1 MMAFY
6 HGLDEGDIKTLVGNG
21 IFVPV
26 LAAFYL
32 FILGNTIKR
41 QVPHLRHLRTLQ
53 VLVGVADQ
61 EGEQDELWDKL
72 LDKLVQHGWRH
83 SPQ

>member
-1 MMAFY
+1 M
-6 HGLDEGDIKTLVGNG
+6 
-21 IFVPV
+21 
-26 LAAFYL
+26 

-41 QVPHLRHLRTLQ
+41 EVPHLRHLRTLQ